1 MLEKQVADLQQTVK
15 SVGSERD
22 QANQQYQQYV
32 QQLNVQ
38 LQSLASK
45 VPTYMLIGIIIYL
58 VLVEAL
64 CMILKTLNICNK
76 MCLIYQVE
84 SLSCENEQ
92 LVAREQSLVQHVSE
106 LEKQLQHL
114 QQQNQKR
121 RDSSPKSLQ
130 QDSVLLRELE
140 AKLELTE
147 SKNQTLAEKLDSQV
161 LTDIM
166 SFHLRI
172 TNKLLEQNPP

>member
-1 MLEKQVADLQQTVK
+1 MHQQKILLEKQVADLEQTLK

-32 QQLNVQ
+32 QQLNGQ

-45 VPTYMLIGIIIYL
+45 VLTYMLVGIVIYL
-58 VLVEAL
+58 VHVEDL
-64 CMILKTLNICNK
+64 CMIMKTLNICNEVF
-76 MCLIYQVE
+76 LIYQVE

-92 LVAREQSLVQHVSE
+92 LIEREQSLVQHVSE

-130 QDSVLLRELE
+130 QDSNLLQELE

-147 SKNQTLAEKLDSQV
+147 SKSQALAEKLDSQV
-161 LTDIM
+161 LTDIIPY
-166 SFHLRI
+166 H
-172 TNKLLEQNPP
+172 NK